1 MDQFLTLLKNHP
13 FPTKKPQLYSQQQ
26 RMEAVALWQRMEQ
39 LGTPLSGADN
49 KGTTNGSYKRS
60 HPCARNIS
68 QAFLW
73 HVFPATHLNIML
85 NSFRASSVTPV
96 VFLKRKQQS

>member
-1 MDQFLTLLKNHP
+1 MDI
-13 FPTKKPQLYSQQQ
+13 
-26 RMEAVALWQRMEQ
+26 A
-39 LGTPLSGADN
+39 N
-49 KGTTNGSYKRS
+49 KS

-68 QAFLW
+68 QTFLW
-73 HVFPATHLNIML
+73 PVFLATHLNIML